1 MPYVLVSRHCHNK
14 LLYHKLGG
22 LGQHLF
28 CHYSGDYKSKV
39 KIKVLARP
47 VSECLLSHVQL
58 YDPMDL
64 KPSRLL
70 CAWNLPG
77 KNTGEGCHFL
87 LQEIFPP
94 RDRTCVSCIAV
105 GFLTAELPGK
115 DSQQSHGPSKS
126 SEEKSFVSS

>member
-28 CHYSGDYKSKV
+28 CHDSGDYKSKI

-87 LQEIFPP
+87 LQEIFP
-94 RDRTCVSCIAV
+94 TQ
-105 GFLTAELPGK
+105 G
-115 DSQQSHGPSKS
+115 
-126 SEEKSFVSS
+126 

>member
-28 CHYSGDYKSKV
+28 CHDSGDYKSKI

-87 LQEIFPP
+87 LQEIFP
-94 RDRTCVSCIAV
+94 TLVSCIAGRFV
-105 GFLTAELPGK
+105 YCL
-115 DSQQSHGPSKS
+115 SHQGILSCYNNTC
-126 SEEKSFVSS
+126 FIGLIY